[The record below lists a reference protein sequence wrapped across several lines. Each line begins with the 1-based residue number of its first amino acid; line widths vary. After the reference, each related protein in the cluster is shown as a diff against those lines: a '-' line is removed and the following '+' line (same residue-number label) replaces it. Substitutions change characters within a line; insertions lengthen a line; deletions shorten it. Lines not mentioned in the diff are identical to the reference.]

1 MLEDLDDA
9 LTCYIRGGIKVSG
22 TGLGPTKHSRQHHKR
37 GWKDWG
43 TGMYAWI
50 PWDGTDEV
58 LTRKSTKLGKSNRR
72 ILHLPVQDR
81 FRPPISSCLSSHLIA
96 LPFLLLPPYLFP
108 QTQLAPSI
116 TEPLDMTWMQKQSLW
131 RNNSANQ
138 PANQHGSLPFY
149 PPFSL
154 TRGLCCIGKGESG
167 IWMKRPLV
175 LCYSR
180 C

>member
-22 TGLGPTKHSRQHHKR
+22 TGLGPTKRSRQHHKR
-37 GWKDWG
+37 RWKDWG

-81 FRPPISSCLSSHLIA
+81 FRAPISSCLSSHLIA
-96 LPFLLLPPYLFP
+96 LPFLPLPPYLFP

-116 TEPLDMTWMQKQSLW
+116 TESLDMTWMQEQSLW
-131 RNNSANQ
+131 RNNSANPTSQ
-138 PANQHGSLPFY
+138 PTWISPFLSPLLFDSRIMLHGKRRKRDLDETTF
-149 PPFSL
+149 
-154 TRGLCCIGKGESG
+154 G
-167 IWMKRPLV
+167 IMLQ
-175 LCYSR
+175 
-180 C
+180 